1 MIVTII
7 LYELKNGQTM
17 SKIRCVQ
24 CQINFKNYFTFSQ
37 HDCVVKEEEM
47 SSKELLHRYN
57 TLKIPIDYKSN

>member
-1 MIVTII
+1 
-7 LYELKNGQTM
+7 M

-47 SSKELLHRYN
+47 SSKELLRRYN
-57 TLKIPIDYKSN
+57 TSKIPIDDKSD